1 MFDQDCTA
9 TRKDGLPL
17 KRFGLPPM
25 YGDMGDS
32 VPMGSFEQRAYVEEE
47 RAWVE
52 AGSAGIRAAR
62 DDGFPKPAGASPFT
76 DVTSGDYFA
85 DTAAWAYERGIISG
99 TTFAGNTPCTR
110 SMAVTYMW
118 KAAGSPSAKSAG
130 FTDVPA
136 GADYA
141 QAVEHGITAGASA
154 TAFSPDSICS
164 CGQIATFLY
173 RVYK

>member
-62 DDGFPKPAGASPFT
+62 DDGFPKPAGA
-76 DVTSGDYFA
+76 
-85 DTAAWAYERGIISG
+85 
-99 TTFAGNTPCTR
+99 
-110 SMAVTYMW
+110 
-118 KAAGSPSAKSAG
+118 
-130 FTDVPA
+130 
-136 GADYA
+136 DYA

-154 TAFSPDSICS
+154 TAFSPYSICS

-173 RVYK
+173 RVNK